1 LNCDVIGPKPQFAV
15 LGWGSLLW
23 DDRTQFAGFNRRLS
37 AWHPDGPTLRL
48 EFARVS
54 SSREGALTLVL
65 VKAPLGADCQ
75 VSYALLDR
83 RELEDAIC
91 DVRCREGCKLA
102 DIGYCQIGG
111 ASASRGRDAAV
122 VDTIREWGA
131 QKKFSAVIWTDLPA
145 NFSDK
150 SNPRADFSDLAAF
163 AHIQK
168 LSPKGK
174 SLAAEYVW
182 RAPAF
187 VQTPLRTAL
196 QTAPWFRP
204 ATAPAAADSGQA
216 PATD

>member
-1 LNCDVIGPKPQFAV
+1 MIAPKPKFAV

-23 DDRTQFAGFNRRLS
+23 DNRTQFADFNRRLS
-37 AWHPDGPTLRL
+37 AWDADGPTLRL

-65 VKAPLGADCQ
+65 IKAPLGADCQ

-91 DVRCREGCKLA
+91 DVRCRENCKLA

-111 ASASRGRDAAV
+111 ATNARGRDDAV
-122 VDTIREWGA
+122 VATIRAWGA
-131 QKKFSAVIWTDLPA
+131 QKQFDAVIWTDLPA

-150 SNPRADFSDLAAF
+150 SDPRADFDVPAAY

-196 QTAPWFRP
+196 QAVPWFAP
-204 ATAPAAADSGQA
+204 PPAAAGGANASGA
-216 PATD
+216 KPPST